1 MYFCPQTRFI
11 MAKKIQTA
19 ERVSEEM
26 SDNFVFQRSK
36 LAYCLAAERIHGKV
50 LEIGTGMGYG
60 AKILAPK
67 ADEFFTIDR
76 YASPID
82 TELAQKIHFT
92 RATVPPIPFKDESFD
107 CVVSFQVIEH
117 IKRDKV
123 LVDEI
128 FRVLKPGGLLI
139 LSTPNKS
146 MSLTRNPFHVREYT
160 PEEFSRLLSSRFQ
173 EVTAGGVTG
182 NEKIMEY
189 YENNRKGVAA
199 ITRFDILDLQHRLP
213 RQLLQIPYDIL
224 NRINRVKLLKK
235 GNGLVESIVME
246 DYFYSPIPE
255 ACFDLFYTARK

>member
-1 MYFCPQTRFI
+1 

-36 LAYCLAAERIHGKV
+36 LAYCLAAEKLQGKV

-60 AKILAPK
+60 ARILAPRAAEFHTLDRFRSPLD
-67 ADEFFTIDR
+67 ADL
-76 YASPID
+76 ASKVRFR
-82 TELAQKIHFT
+82 Q
-92 RATVPPIPFKDESFD
+92 ATVPPVPFENDTFD
-107 CVVSFQVIEH
+107 FVVSFQVIEH
-117 IKRDKV
+117 IKKDKV

-128 FRVLKPGGLLI
+128 FRVLKPCGQVI
-139 LSTPNKS
+139 LSTPNRS

-160 PEEFSRLLSSRFQ
+160 PQEFRALLASRFTD
-173 EVTAGGVTG
+173 VTPGGITG

-199 ITRFDILDLQHRLP
+199 ITRFDFLDLQHRLP

-224 NRINRVKLLKK
+224 NRLNRVRLLRK
-235 GNGLVESIVME
+235 GNGLVESIAMD
-246 DYFYSPIPE
+246 DYLYSPDPE
-255 ACFDLFYTARK
+255 NCFDLFYTARK

>member
-1 MYFCPQTRFI
+1 

-36 LAYCLAAERIHGKV
+36 LAYCLAAEKIGGKV

-60 AKILAPK
+60 AHILAPK
-67 ADEFFTIDR
+67 AEAFFTIDR

-82 TELAQKIHFT
+82 AGSAGKIHFT
-92 RATVPPIPFKDESFD
+92 RATVPPIPFEDSMFD

-117 IKRDKV
+117 IKKDKE
-123 LVDEI
+123 LVEEMY
-128 FRVLKPGGLLI
+128 RVLKPGGMLI

-146 MSLTRNPFHVREYT
+146 MSLTRNPFHIREYT
-160 PEEFSRLLSSRFQ
+160 PDEFHRLISARFG
-173 EVTAGGVTG
+173 EICAGGITG

-189 YENNRKGVAA
+189 YQNNRKGVEA
-199 ITRFDILDLQHRLP
+199 ITRFDFLDLQHRAP
-213 RQLLQIPYDIL
+213 RWMLRIPYDIL

-246 DYFYSPIPE
+246 DYFYSQDTE